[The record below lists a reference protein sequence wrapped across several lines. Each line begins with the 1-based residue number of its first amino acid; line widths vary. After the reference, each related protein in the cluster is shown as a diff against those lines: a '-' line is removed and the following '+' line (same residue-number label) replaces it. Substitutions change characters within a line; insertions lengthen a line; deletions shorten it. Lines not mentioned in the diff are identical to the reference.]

1 MFNIKETFKKD
12 DNSTINDLIIG
23 YIKCVLIKSQI
34 CYMSILMVDSNQ
46 ALNVIQKKGVE
57 AVYNTILQHPSY
69 YRVGLYIRLSEADS
83 DKSYESE
90 SESIINQ
97 RNLLMSFVKQ
107 NEFTFVDEYIDDGFT
122 GTNFDE
128 VR

>member
-34 CYMSILMVDSNQ
+34 CYMSILMIDSNQ

-69 YRVGLYIRLSEADS
+69 
-83 DKSYESE
+83 
-90 SESIINQ
+90 
-97 RNLLMSFVKQ
+97 
-107 NEFTFVDEYIDDGFT
+107 
-122 GTNFDE
+122 
-128 VR
+128 

>member
-34 CYMSILMVDSNQ
+34 CYMYILMIDWVQ

-57 AVYNTILQHPSY
+57 DVYNTILQHPSY

-83 DKSYESE
+83 DKRRLGV
-90 SESIINQ
+90 IN
-97 RNLLMSFVKQ
+97 
-107 NEFTFVDEYIDDGFT
+107 
-122 GTNFDE
+122 
-128 VR
+128 